1 MKIIF
6 LVLSC
11 SILYCN
17 EIDLNELNKSKDQSE
32 YKYPYINNCSSV
44 IVKSIQTKNKESI
57 LKLLNQNFFIDIV
70 FDGFQYEKNEKS
82 INIVLEI
89 LFEKKGVNNFI
100 GRGEGYP
107 SYFDLMLNKN
117 SKVLIS
123 EKNGTINIENDQN
136 EFILYTIIF
145 SNFKGECKILG
156 FNLD

>member
-17 EIDLNELNKSKDQSE
+17 EIDLDELNKSKDQSE
-32 YKYPYINNCSSV
+32 YKYSYINNCSSV
-44 IVKSIQTKNKESI
+44 IVNSIQTKNKESI
-57 LKLLNQNFFIDIV
+57 INLLNQNFFIDIV
-70 FDGFQYEKNEKS
+70 FDGFQYEKNAKS

-100 GRGEGYP
+100 GRAEDYP
-107 SYFDLMLNKN
+107 SYYDLMLNKN

-123 EKNGTINIENDQN
+123 EKNGAINIENDQN